1 MKVVLDLDALVAAG
15 SLSPDEAERLAGLG
29 KRATGT
35 LAFNL
40 LVGFGVMAV
49 AAGALALVPAPSSAI
64 AIGFLLALV
73 GAGIDRAAGEDWN
86 VLAQICIVVGAL
98 IGGGGVLT
106 AGDFASGAFL
116 TVALFYAVGAG
127 VVRNALLAGLAV
139 LGVSGAVGAETGYM
153 ASDGYAA
160 ALPES
165 SVAIVVMVLLAGVL
179 ALLGRAFRDE
189 AARLLGI
196 GAATALVV
204 ANFGFWVGS
213 LWGDQLWIGGDLI
226 LDLPAEI
233 FALAW
238 AVLLIATGVQAAR
251 MGARWTLNCA
261 AVFGAVHLFSQW
273 FDRLEASPESVLAA
287 GIVALCLALGLAFVN
302 RRLPG

>member
-1 MKVVLDLDALVAAG
+1 MKVVLDLEALVADG
-15 SLSPDEAERLAGLG
+15 SLSPEEAVRLAGLG
-29 KRATGT
+29 KRSTGT

-64 AIGFLLALV
+64 VIGFMVALA
-73 GAGIDRAAGEDWN
+73 GAGIGRAAGDDWN

-98 IGGGGVLT
+98 IGGGGMLT
-106 AGDFASGAFL
+106 VGEFAPGAFL

-153 ASDGYAA
+153 AGDGYAA

-165 SVAIVVMVLLAGVL
+165 SLAILVMVLLAGFL
-179 ALLGRAFRDE
+179 ALLARAFRDE

-213 LWGDQLWIGGDLI
+213 LWGDELWLGGELI
-226 LDLPAEI
+226 LDVPEQV
-233 FALAW
+233 FALVW
-238 AVLLIATGVQAAR
+238 AVLLIVTGVMAAR
-251 MGARWTLNCA
+251 VGARWTLNCA

-273 FDRLEASPESVLAA
+273 FDRLEASPESVLGA
-287 GIVALCLALGLAFVN
+287 GIVALCLAVGLAFVN